1 MISNAEDCEAAYY
14 ELGLDFEGVTWG
26 GEISNPNTV
35 PGCAWVGGGT
45 IVKYNSNLQ
54 AVNNA
59 ETNNQGSICRVDGST
74 DNSDD
79 EPQEPTDSNSVYG
92 ESELTENDLTPS
104 EES

>member
-1 MISNAEDCEAAYY
+1 
-14 ELGLDFEGVTWG
+14 
-26 GEISNPNTV
+26 
-35 PGCAWVGGGT
+35 
-45 IVKYNSNLQ
+45 LQ